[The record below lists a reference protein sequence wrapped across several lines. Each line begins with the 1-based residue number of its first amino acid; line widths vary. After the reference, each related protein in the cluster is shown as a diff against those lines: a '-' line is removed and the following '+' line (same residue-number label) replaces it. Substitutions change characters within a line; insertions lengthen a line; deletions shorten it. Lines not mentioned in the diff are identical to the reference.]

1 MSVTLLRA
9 YSGFISGAIV
19 QLDAATESALV
30 AQGLAVYTGT
40 GSTPPNPPLQP
51 TFDQQAPAGAFT
63 AGAYCPAVVTNIP
76 IGSAAL
82 TGFETN
88 GVAQT
93 AFKTNIT
100 EIFTPGWNTWTGAS
114 YLNGT
119 GVGTDKAVIFLFDT
133 NGKLIANTDIAGTT
147 NAAGASVF
155 EKVPFATPVTLP
167 PGRYFLGLNLN
178 GTTVTPRHVLAAFGA
193 EPRSVEY
200 ATATSFAASLATL
213 QAGITVPTSFVT
225 AKAPIMQLYS

>member
-1 MSVTLLRA
+1 MSVTLSRA
-9 YSGFISGAIV
+9 YGNFISGAIV
-19 QLDAATESALV
+19 ELDAATESALV
-30 AQGLAVYTGT
+30 VQGLAVYTGT
-40 GSTPPNPPLQP
+40 GSTPPNPALQP
-51 TFDQQAPAGAFT
+51 TYAQQAPQGAYT
-63 AGAYCPAVVTNIP
+63 AGTYCPAVVSNIP

-82 TGFETN
+82 TGYETN

-93 AFKTNIT
+93 AFKTNVT

-133 NGKLIANTDIAGTT
+133 NGKLIANTAIAGTT

-155 EKVPFATPVTLP
+155 EKIAFSTPITLP
-167 PGRYFLGLNLN
+167 PGRYFLGLCLD

-193 EPRSVEY
+193 EPRSVEV
-200 ATATSFAASLATL
+200 ATVTSFAAALTTL
-213 QAGITVPTSFVT
+213 TAGITVPTSFVT